1 MREIEFRGKRIDNG
15 EWVYGNLM
23 QFEDSATFIFA
34 DERKGASTLTYAHFI
49 INNMHAID
57 EKTIDQYTGLKDK
70 NGKKIFEGDI
80 VDISVY
86 DRLSI
91 SGDIYLTRMLK
102 GGTMSDNRR
111 IITDEC
117 LKATASWFLSN
128 DRKGASWK
136 AKGDV
141 HPHLFFT
148 GDLNKAKRIKAILEE
163 EVAE

>member
-57 EKTIDQYTGLKDK
+57 EKTIGQYTGLKDK

-80 VDISVY
+80 VNCKFF
-86 DRLSI
+86 DRMV
-91 SGDIYLTRMLK
+91 GDIA
-102 GGTMSDNRR
+102 GVINFIDCVWAVSDFKNKRLYQLIDVDNIE
-111 IITDEC
+111 IIGNMHE
-117 LKATASWFLSN
+117 N
-128 DRKGASWK
+128 
-136 AKGDV
+136 
-141 HPHLFFT
+141 P
-148 GDLNKAKRIKAILEE
+148 DLLG
-163 EVAE
+163 VAE